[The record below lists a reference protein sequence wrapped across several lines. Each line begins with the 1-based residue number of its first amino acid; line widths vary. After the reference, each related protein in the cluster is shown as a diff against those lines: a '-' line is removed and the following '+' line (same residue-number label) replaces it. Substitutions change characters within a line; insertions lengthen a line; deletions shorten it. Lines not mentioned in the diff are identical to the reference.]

1 MLLILG
7 KVAGENNRIFVLK
20 QRKIIF
26 QRTLARPEYARVPV
40 YFTDYPE
47 IYGDIRIL
55 RQLAPGVDVLSARG
69 LDIFQCRVTVRQSA
83 LRLCP
88 LPYKS
93 AQVPSPTFCAA
104 RILSLKLS
112 SHVSPF
118 LKSGA
123 VPIYFVPVGRV
134 TVTLPLA
141 AKFRR
146 IQHSK
151 LPVGYVSVK
160 VVTSVRRYSVLSAR
174 AIFEPVET
182 FVETA
187 CGV

>member
-1 MLLILG
+1 MLLIFG
-7 KVAGENNRIFVLK
+7 KIDGESVRLRGLK

-26 QRTLARPEYARVPV
+26 QRALARPEYACVPV

-55 RQLAPGVDVLSARG
+55 RQLAPGVDVLSARR
-69 LDIFQCRVTVRQSA
+69 LDIFQCGIAIRQSA
-83 LRLCP
+83 LRLRL

-93 AQVPSPTFCAA
+93 APVQMPSPTFCAA
-104 RILSLKLS
+104 KILSLKLS

-123 VPIYFVPVGRV
+123 VPMYLVPDGRV

-141 AKFRR
+141 AKVKR

-151 LPVGYVSVK
+151 SPTG
-160 VVTSVRRYSVLSAR
+160 
-174 AIFEPVET
+174 
-182 FVETA
+182 
-187 CGV
+187 